1 MKGYSLVLI
10 ILWVE
15 IAMHFRALRVGACL
29 WAGLGVL
36 LVAITASAGTKG
48 GMYDM
53 KVMLNEDH
61 PFAAPSHGRSPT
73 TLPPGY
79 GMTPIAPPPPT
90 LRYTPPPRPAYQ
102 VAASGSELWRPFGDV
117 MTSDWFSR
125 FYLSVGGGLHLLN
138 DLDGAAA
145 AATYSIESLPGFV
158 AQTAL
163 GTNLGQHFRVEA
175 EVAYRMADYDQATAG
190 GTTVTATN
198 DLKIATGMANLLYD
212 VRLGSTFVPHIGVGL
227 GVAQLKSSNTTIGA
241 VVAPGKDAT
250 EFAYQAIVGVTL
262 EYSRAWNI
270 GLDARYLGT
279 SDEDVSATAITLNVC
294 YNM

>member
-1 MKGYSLVLI
+1 
-10 ILWVE
+10 
-15 IAMHFRALRVGACL
+15 MHSRVLRVGVCL
-29 WAGLGVL
+29 WTGLGVL
-36 LVAITASAGTKG
+36 MAATTASAGTRG

-53 KVMLNEDH
+53 NVMLNEDH

-73 TLPPGY
+73 ALPPGY

-102 VAASGSELWRPFGDV
+102 MAASGSEPWRPFGDV
-117 MTSDWFSR
+117 ISRDWFSR
-125 FYLSVGGGLHLLN
+125 FYFAVGGGPHLLN
-138 DLDGAAA
+138 DLDGTAAA
-145 AATYSIESLPGFV
+145 AATYSIESSPGFV
-158 AQTAL
+158 AQAAL